1 MKKDLKQITVETLP
15 NGYSLEIEGEQFMY
29 HSVERLIKGIAVHL
43 GLLIEEPLP
52 HEYADNLIKC
62 LKDGYILSKIRQ
74 ENARLKRELK
84 QLRKESKKQLI
95 NKQSD
100 GRNLY

>member
-1 MKKDLKQITVETLP
+1 MKKDLKHITVLTEP
-15 NGYSLEIEGEQFMY
+15 NGYSLEIEGKQFMY
-29 HSVERLIKGIAVHL
+29 HSIDKLIRGIALHL
-43 GLLIEEPLP
+43 GLVIEEPLSQ
-52 HEYADNLIKC
+52 EYANNLIKA
-62 LKDGYILSKIRQ
+62 LKDGYLLSRIRQ

>member
-1 MKKDLKQITVETLP
+1 
-15 NGYSLEIEGEQFMY
+15 MY
-29 HSVERLIKGIAVHL
+29 HSIDKLIRGIALHL
-43 GLLIEEPLP
+43 GLVIEEPLSQ
-52 HEYADNLIKC
+52 EYANNLIKA
-62 LKDGYILSKIRQ
+62 LKDGYLLSRIRQ

>member
-1 MKKDLKQITVETLP
+1 MKKELKHITVETLP
-15 NGYSLEIEGEQFMY
+15 NGYSLEIEGQAFMY
-29 HSVERLIKGIAVHL
+29 HSIDKLIRGIALHL
-43 GLLIEEPLP
+43 GLVIEEPLSQ
-52 HEYADNLIKC
+52 EYANNLIKA
-62 LKDGYILSKIRQ
+62 LKDGYLLSRIRQ

-100 GRNLY
+100 GRNFY